1 MSNHVFY
8 RYFARN
14 CRPSEIPPFFNAD
27 ISRVVDYAKPVNSGN
42 GKKMYGFID
51 FASEPNSALAKRFG
65 LEAAPVNP
73 ITL

>member
-1 MSNHVFY
+1 MNNHVFY

-14 CRPSEIPPFFNAD
+14 CRPSEIPPFFNVK
-27 ISRVVDYAKPVNSGN
+27 ILRVVEYERPEAPGFL
-42 GKKMYGFID
+42 KKIYGFID
-51 FASEPNSALAKRFG
+51 FSSPISDELAEKYG